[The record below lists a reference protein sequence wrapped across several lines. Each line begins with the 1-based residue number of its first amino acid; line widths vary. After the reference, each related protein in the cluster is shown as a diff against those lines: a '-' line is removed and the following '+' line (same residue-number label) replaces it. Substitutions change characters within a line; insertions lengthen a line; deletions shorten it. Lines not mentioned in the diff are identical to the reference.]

1 MENRLSDLWAL
12 FDFLNPGLL
21 GSRTVFQSF
30 VKSLQA
36 REENPFAPLRRLVGP
51 YILRRL
57 KTDRAIVGDLP
68 AKTETARYCH
78 LTRAQVKLYG
88 QVVRTMQREMESAV
102 GIARRGVVLRSLLRL
117 KQVCNHPSQLL
128 GDAEY
133 RPADSGKFLR
143 LAEICEELAE
153 RQEKV
158 LVFTQFREIIGPLA
172 EHLSAI
178 LGGRGWYCTAR
189 PGSRNCAH
197 GDATASLRLT
207 TQPLRLAPRVAMLAS
222 PPSPN
227 RISSTAKYPHSDRQR
242 TRQQSHQ
249 YSHNMQIG
257 RCSTCSL
264 SRSHSSLYV
273 ENTSTLSIFT
283 IFIFANASHLVLLQ
297 FQVLILCNIRF
308 NQLFIFRQPVFH
320 GIRSL
325 SRAAPCGTKTHDSV
339 ANSILFTASVK
350 YSTNPIYVLLYP
362 SFILDFNRNLR

>member
-36 REENPFAPLRRLVGP
+36 RRGEPLRALRRLVGP

-57 KTDRAIVGDLP
+57 KTDRAIIDDLP

-128 GDAEY
+128 GDPEY

-207 TQPLRLAPRVAMLAS
+207 THLSDSLPVLPCSRHRRAQIASAPPRNIPTRTGNEPDNNHTNIPTIYRSAGVPPVLCHGLTRLCMWKIPAPSAF
-222 PPSPN
+222 
-227 RISSTAKYPHSDRQR
+227 
-242 TRQQSHQ
+242 
-249 YSHNMQIG
+249 
-257 RCSTCSL
+257 SL
-264 SRSHSSLYV
+264 SSSSQ
-273 ENTSTLSIFT
+273 T
-283 IFIFANASHLVLLQ
+283 H
-297 FQVLILCNIRF
+297 LILCCF
-308 NQLFIFRQPVFH
+308 NFK
-320 GIRSL
+320 S
-325 SRAAPCGTKTHDSV
+325 S
-339 ANSILFTASVK
+339 
-350 YSTNPIYVLLYP
+350 YSAT
-362 SFILDFNRNLR
+362 